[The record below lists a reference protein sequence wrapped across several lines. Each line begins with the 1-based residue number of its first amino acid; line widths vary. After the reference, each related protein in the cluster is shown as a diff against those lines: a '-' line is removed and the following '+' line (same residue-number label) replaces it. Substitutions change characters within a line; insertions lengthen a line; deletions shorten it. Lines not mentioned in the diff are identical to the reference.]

1 MLYNGVN
8 QSIFAAVVMIKNLSK
23 SPGFEIKKF

>member
-8 QSIFAAVVMIKNLSK
+8 QSIFAAVVMIKNLAK
-23 SPGFEIKKF
+23 GPGFEINTF